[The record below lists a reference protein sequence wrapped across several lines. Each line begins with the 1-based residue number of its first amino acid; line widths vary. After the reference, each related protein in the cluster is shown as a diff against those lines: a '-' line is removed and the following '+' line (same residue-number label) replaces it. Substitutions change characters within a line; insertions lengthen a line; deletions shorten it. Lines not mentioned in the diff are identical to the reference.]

1 MTMHSTDI
9 LQYFI
14 FPFVIVFV
22 VLLIYLGVVY
32 QDYVNEKLQKLEK
45 IIQDLLRSVLEFLLG
60 IIFLVISC
68 FFIYLGLRFIYKII
82 IWILE

>member
-1 MTMHSTDI
+1 MHSTDI

-68 FFIYLGLRFIYKII
+68 FFIYLVLRFIYKII